1 MSARAIR
8 DAFTHAGM
16 GVSETEAEG
25 MLSDPLVRRNSAL
38 VAYARDLMDRI
49 SGFSG
54 HEASL
59 ALWRRFAYTDA
70 GAPIKNFA
78 LTHEAVLE
86 AVQFIKERHLPR
98 RSRIP

>member
-1 MSARAIR
+1 MSAQAIR
-8 DAFTHAGM
+8 DVLAHAGIELS
-16 GVSETEAEG
+16 GSEADG
-25 MLSDPLVRRNSAL
+25 MLSDPLVRRNAAL

-49 SGFSG
+49 SGFSR

-78 LTHEAVLE
+78 LTYEAVLE
-86 AVQFIKERHLPR
+86 AVRFIKERKSPR
-98 RSRIP
+98 